1 MAVAARADG
10 LAAATATFADAQAQT
25 RDVIAGNVL
34 AQVTR
39 LWQRYVVDNRAPVGA
54 DRDRFA
60 AQVLQTVQA
69 GQRQT
74 AQTTASYMQA
84 LIEQT
89 PDATSI
95 GRTVV
100 QLPETLRNTDDPAAP
115 YLRPLAQLAA
125 ERGRRG
131 RQVKP
136 AVAADRAY
144 RRLMVMVDTDLTMAM
159 REGARQ
165 ATADNPDVI
174 GTRRI
179 VRPELSRGGVCGLCL
194 AAADRIYSKRLLMP
208 IHARCNCEP
217 VIVTRNHDPGVELN
231 EQDFR
236 QIYQPSDAGPSTDT
250 SAEALKRV
258 RFVVSEHGEMGAVL
272 RRAED
277 NFTGPGDLSR
287 IQLSRAVEQPEP
299 ATVTPIRKPRGV
311 RDLSDDELSDA
322 MQAALADED
331 FDRFDELAL
340 EEERRDEQRTRRRE
354 QAAARSARRDEERA
368 LEMERLLAAGVDE
381 ESAVEAAYGIPVE
394 RQRRDRAM
402 ATLRNNGYV
411 GARFDELA
419 RQSFRDYVYQQYLA
433 AEDAT
438 NGYMLN
444 REGEGKGIDP
454 YSLFVGNE
462 ARARRYASDEL
473 LEWWDQNG
481 RPTLEE
487 WKAELLG
494 DTAGAGRVR
503 SARGDFLR

>member
-1 MAVAARADG
+1 VPEAAARADG
-10 LAAATATFADAQAQT
+10 LTVATETFAAAQAQT
-25 RDVIAGNVL
+25 RDVIAANVL

-39 LWQRYVVDNRAPVGA
+39 LWERHVVDNRAPVEA
-54 DRDRFA
+54 ERDRFA
-60 AQVLQTVQA
+60 ALVLQTVQA

-74 AQTTASYMQA
+74 AQSTASYMEA
-84 LIEQT
+84 LIDQT
-89 PDATSI
+89 PDAAST

-100 QLPETLRNTDDPAAP
+100 HLPDSLRKTADPAAP
-115 YLRPLAQLAA
+115 YTRPLAQLTAD
-125 ERGRRG
+125 RSRRI
-131 RQVKP
+131 KP
-136 AVAADRAY
+136 AVATNRAY

-217 VIVTRNHDPGVELN
+217 VIVTRNHDPGIQLN
-231 EQDFR
+231 EQDFA
-236 QIYQPSDAGPSTDT
+236 QLYGPDGAT
-250 SAEALKRV
+250 SAAELKKV

-272 RRAED
+272 RRAD
-277 NFTGPGDLSR
+277 DHFAGPGDISR
-287 IQLSRAVEQPEP
+287 IRLRQREEREEL

-311 RDLSDDELSDA
+311 RDLSDDELGAA
-322 MQAALADED
+322 MQAALTDED
-331 FDRFDELAL
+331 FDRFDELAG
-340 EEERRDEQRTRRRE
+340 EEERRDVQRAKRRQ

-368 LEMERLLAAGVDE
+368 LEMERLLSAGVDE
-381 ESAVEAAYGIPVE
+381 EEAVASAYGVPVE

-402 ATLRNNGYV
+402 AQLRNNGYT

-444 REGEGKGIDP
+444 KAGRTAGMDS

-462 ARARRYASDEL
+462 ARARKYASDEL
-473 LEWWDQNG
+473 LEWWDVHG
-481 RPTLEE
+481 RVTLEE

-494 DTAGAGRVR
+494 DAGAAGRVR